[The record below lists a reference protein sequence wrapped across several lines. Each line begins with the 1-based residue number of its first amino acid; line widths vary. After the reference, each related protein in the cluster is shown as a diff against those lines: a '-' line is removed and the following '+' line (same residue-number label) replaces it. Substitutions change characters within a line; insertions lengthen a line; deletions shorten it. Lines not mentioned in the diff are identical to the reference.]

1 MVGQTVTLKATV
13 SVVAPGVG
21 TPTGS
26 VTFYDAG
33 TSIGTVALTGNT
45 ASLPMTYTS
54 PGSHSFTA
62 VYSGDPNDN
71 ASTSTASA
79 VTVNADT
86 TKTAVSFMSTPVVV
100 GQSVNL
106 IATVSVPA
114 PGVGMPTGNVTFMQ
128 GSTPLG
134 TVAALELTATLPW
147 TFTSAGV
154 QAITAVYSGD
164 SNETTSTGTA
174 NLTVGKDTTTTTLAS
189 SANPAVLGQSVTFT
203 ATVAVQSPGAGTATG
218 TVTFKDGATVLKTV
232 AVSGGVASF
241 TTSSLALGGH
251 SITASYAG
259 DSNDGASASAALS
272 EKIQAATT
280 VGLTSSSPSGAAGT
294 VTLTANVAT
303 VAPGTGTPTGT
314 VSYYYGTNT
323 LIGTVTLV
331 GGVAKLKPSALVL
344 PAGSYVIYAI
354 YDGDPTHQGF
364 TSSTITLVI
373 S

>member
-1 MVGQTVTLKATV
+1 
-13 SVVAPGVG
+13 
-21 TPTGS
+21 
-26 VTFYDAG
+26 
-33 TSIGTVALTGNT
+33 
-45 ASLPMTYTS
+45 MTYTS

-62 VYSGDPNDN
+62 VYSGDPDDN
-71 ASTSTASA
+71 TSTSTASA
-79 VTVNADT
+79 ATVNADT

-106 IATVSVPA
+106 IATLSVLA
-114 PGVGMPTGNVTFMQ
+114 PGVGTPTGSVTFTE
-128 GSTPLG
+128 GSTTLG
-134 TVAALELTATLPW
+134 TVALSGTTATLPW
-147 TFTSAGV
+147 AFATAG
-154 QAITAVYSGD
+154 AKSITAVYSGD
-164 SNETTSTGTA
+164 ANDKTSTGTGK
-174 NLTVGKDTTTTTLAS
+174 LTVGKDTTKTTLAS
-189 SANPAVLGQSVTFT
+189 SANPAVPGQSVTFT
-203 ATVAVQSPGAGTATG
+203 ATVAVQSPGAGTTTG

-259 DSNDGASASAALS
+259 DANDTASASAALS
-272 EKIQAATT
+272 EKIQSATT
-280 VGLTSSSPSGAAGT
+280 VGLTSSSSSGAAGT
-294 VTLTANVAT
+294 VTLTANVAN

-354 YDGDPTHQGF
+354 YNGDPTHQGF